1 MASVLTARNTT
12 PTPVHFGAS
21 ERRSRC
27 VETSESKETEP
38 ADGPPKGIVQVYVER
53 IFVAADQEIPKM
65 LTLCGQLNQSSY
77 TAIGSRGFLVEVMRE
92 TELAI
97 AFALN

>member
-1 MASVLTARNTT
+1 
-12 PTPVHFGAS
+12 
-21 ERRSRC
+21 
-27 VETSESKETEP
+27 
-38 ADGPPKGIVQVYVER
+38 
-53 IFVAADQEIPKM
+53 M
-65 LTLCGQLNQSSY
+65 LTLCGQQNQSSY